1 MYTFKFIK
9 LHTIS
14 TCSFLSINY
23 IPRKLLKK
31 KKNMVRQRE
40 DLDVPS
46 FSRSNLFSFC
56 ESSETKEKYK
66 YKSSQMF
73 HNAR

>member
-1 MYTFKFIK
+1 MFKFIK

-14 TCSFLSINY
+14 TCRFLSINY

-31 KKNMVRQRE
+31 KKLIKQRAH
-40 DLDVPS
+40 LDVPS
-46 FSRSNLFSFC
+46 FSRSSLFLFC
-56 ESSETKEKYK
+56 KSKETNEKHK
-66 YKSSQMF
+66 YKSSQMS

>member
-23 IPRKLLKK
+23 IPRKLIKK
-31 KKNMVRQRE
+31 K
-40 DLDVPS
+40 
-46 FSRSNLFSFC
+46 
-56 ESSETKEKYK
+56 TKHGKAK
-66 YKSSQMF
+66 GRLGCASILKIKSILILQIKW
-73 HNAR
+73 N